1 MNLIKI
7 TDDELKKT
15 AIIVQNDPRYG
26 EEGKIIKAVF
36 NKFPKNDDRE
46 IIAMKISLI
55 DMTNSTNLNKHLRT
69 VSLVKLIDK
78 IMNSNFDERVSKGD
92 ITLVEELSKWTKGEG
107 INLFSFISKYCLYHN
122 FYCYN
127 RDDYAIY
134 DKILNDNIPYYI
146 STEDYYKLTNKVW
159 IKSMCEKLRESCNY
173 QEYMKIIDFIIKNN
187 NITVEKPHRM
197 LDWFI
202 WYNNRGNDEE
212 KEKIKLR

>member
-1 MNLIKI
+1 
-7 TDDELKKT
+7 
-15 AIIVQNDPRYG
+15 
-26 EEGKIIKAVF
+26 
-36 NKFPKNDDRE
+36 
-46 IIAMKISLI
+46 MKISLI